1 MLKNAGVKGDRR
13 AARAL
18 ERIVFFSF
26 SFSGKRTIFALLMLY
41 YNLAMKFWEGESLAR
56 KSSNFLKATFMVTLV
71 IIISKAVGFVRE
83 MVMAHYFGTGLE
95 NDAYVAA
102 YGLFYLPILLFNS
115 CITSTL
121 IPIYIKARERR
132 GLRGANRFAS
142 NTLNLFCAAALIVA
156 ALMYFLAG
164 PLVRLVYPGFDPGKI
179 DLTVRLTQIM
189 MLSLVFN
196 VASIVLSSLLNAE
209 ERFITAQLTGFPLSF
224 AIIVACAAFSRRFGI
239 EAVAVGVVAAGILQ
253 VLILLPGLHG
263 VFHYRFVFNPR
274 DRRFRR
280 LLAMAL
286 PALLA
291 MAVSELNH
299 MIDNLMTSG
308 LPEGSLSALSY
319 AYKLITFITGIL
331 VVPLTTVVFSKMS
344 RMAATDDKSGVLNA
358 VRTCVELIALVVL
371 PVTAIVAVLNHDV
384 ITFAYNS
391 GRFNADSVRVTAG
404 CFLFY
409 VIGVPS
415 LGMRDLLNRTFHSI
429 QDTKTP
435 FYVSVQVVVLNILL
449 DIVLRGPMGANGLA
463 LATTLSGLSGMIT
476 LFVLLKKRFGKTGL
490 RQVLPELGKIAIAL
504 VACVAMCLVMRRII
518 PVSMGRGGAFL
529 KLALSALAAGALY
542 VIVCLLLRVRQ
553 LDNALDMLLNRGKGR
568 R

>member
-1 MLKNAGVKGDRR
+1 M
-13 AARAL
+13 
-18 ERIVFFSF
+18 
-26 SFSGKRTIFALLMLY
+26 
-41 YNLAMKFWEGESLAR
+41 AR
-56 KSSNFLKATFMVTLV
+56 KSTNFLKATFMVTLV
-71 IIISKAVGFVRE
+71 IIVSKAVGFIRE
-83 MVMAHYFGTGLE
+83 MVMAHYFGTGME

-121 IPIYIKARERR
+121 IPIYIQARERK
-132 GLRGANRFAS
+132 GPRGANRFAN
-142 NTLNLFCAAALIVA
+142 NTLNIFCAAALIVA
-156 ALMYFLAG
+156 ALMYLLAG

-189 MLSLVFN
+189 MLSLAFN

-209 ERFITAQLTGFPLSF
+209 ERFISAQLTGFPLSF
-224 AIIVACAAFSRRFGI
+224 AVILACALFSRRYGI
-239 EAVAVGVVAAGILQ
+239 EAIAVGVVASGVMQ
-253 VLILLPGLHG
+253 VLILMPGLHG
-263 VFHYRFVFNPR
+263 AFHYRFVLNVR
-274 DRRFRR
+274 DRRFLR
-280 LLAMAL
+280 LLKMAV

-344 RMAATDDKSGVLNA
+344 RMAATDDRAGVLRA
-358 VRTCVELIALVVL
+358 VRSCVELIALVVL
-371 PVTAIVAVLNHDV
+371 PITAIVAVLNHDV

-435 FYVSVQVVVLNILL
+435 FFVSVQVVVLNIIL

-476 LFVLLKKRFGKTGL
+476 LFLLLKKRFGRTGL
-490 RQVLPELGKIAIAL
+490 RQVVPELLKIAVAV
-504 VACVAMCLVMRRII
+504 VACAGMCALMNWLV
-518 PVSMGRGGAFL
+518 PVSLGRLWAFL
-529 KLALSALAAGALY
+529 KLALSALASVSMY
-542 VIVCLLLRVRQ
+542 VICCLLLRVRQ
-553 LDNALDMLLNRGKGR
+553 LDNVLGMVLNRAKGR
-568 R
+568 G